1 MKYATETKDI
11 GAGKVAVVMGG
22 EDITVFLN
30 AEEGE
35 WQTIQVAIDRDEGG
49 LGPIR
54 RWYDYEF
61 ANAAYNKVFL
71 LKGTFRYVRVL
82 GAQSQELPFSISWRY
97 VK

>member
-54 RWYDYEF
+54 RWYNYDI
-61 ANAAYNKVFL
+61 ANTKHCTIFWL
-71 LKGTFRYVRVL
+71 RGTFRYVRVL

-97 VK
+97 IK